1 MQSRHNIPV
10 LRDIVSQF
18 LDLGPVGTS
27 SALEEGTESTVSGNR
42 GARASTGDMLS
53 IVVPAV
59 GVNAVDCLG
68 KLNSYLVVTKGV
80 AVG

>member
-1 MQSRHNIPV
+1 M
-10 LRDIVSQF
+10 LRDIVSEL
-18 LDLGPVGTS
+18 LDFGPVGTS
-27 SALEEGTESTVSGNR
+27 SALEESTESAVSGYA
-42 GARASTGDMLS
+42 GTRANAGDMLS

-68 KLNSYLVVTKGV
+68 KLDSHLVITKGI